1 MSNSID
7 IDKFP
12 QDKIDKMAE
21 LSLRRMLNDLRKIS
35 PDYKK
40 AIICLCSEV
49 IPLSGDL
56 KFVSSSITMP
66 QIQTLPNPQK
76 EAEISE

>member
-7 IDKFP
+7 IDKLP
-12 QDKIDKMAE
+12 QDEIDKMAE
-21 LSLRRMLNDLRKIS
+21 LSLRRMLNDLSKIS

-49 IPLSGDL
+49 IHLSGDL

-66 QIQTLPNPQK
+66 QIQTLPNPQQ